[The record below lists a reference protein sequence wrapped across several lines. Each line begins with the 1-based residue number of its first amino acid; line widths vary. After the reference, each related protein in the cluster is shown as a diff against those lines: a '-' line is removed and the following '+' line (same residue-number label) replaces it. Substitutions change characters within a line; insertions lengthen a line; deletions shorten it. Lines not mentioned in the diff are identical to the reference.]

1 VAAQPTYILSDR
13 MVPESRI
20 LFYRYGE
27 HLATEAVNAWGS
39 GWRSIGASSRRP
51 EPVGPRLKLAAGDRL
66 AVVDDR
72 RGLRVRVRRCPAGE
86 EPGFS

>member
-27 HLATEAVNAWGS
+27 HLATEAVNAWGQ
-39 GWRSIGASSRRP
+39 RVA
-51 EPVGPRLKLAAGDRL
+51 LH
-66 AVVDDR
+66 
-72 RGLRVRVRRCPAGE
+72 RGQQP
-86 EPGFS
+86 PP